1 MTGETFILIAVSI
14 TAWLITALYIIYRVD
29 NNDEI

>member
-14 TAWLITALYIIYRVD
+14 TAWLITALYIIYRTD
-29 NNDEI
+29 NDEL